1 MRADVYLSRALPE
14 GSRSYWQKLMAGGKV
29 LVNGAPCRA
38 GRRLAEG
45 DVLEVFPE
53 EPQSPDIKPVD
64 MPLDI
69 VFEDSHIMVI
79 NKPSGITVHPA
90 AGHRDDT
97 LVNGLLAYSE
107 DIAGVGD
114 AERPGIVHR
123 LDKDTSG
130 LMVVARTRQALE
142 ALQRQIAAREVS
154 RTYLAIV
161 LGDPDFTEAV
171 IDAPIGRSPSDRQ
184 RQAVITDTDRY
195 TARNAVT
202 RVTVLERFRRF
213 TLVRCVLE
221 TGRTHQIRVHMS
233 YIGHPVLGDPLYGG
247 VKRRTPFPATKQQ
260 EKEFAELSRSFKG
273 QLLHAAR
280 LGLTHPVTGEA
291 LSFEAPLPEEFE
303 AALGFMRRNFPD

>member
-1 MRADVYLSRALPE
+1 MLLN
-14 GSRSYWQKLMAGGKV
+14 GK
-29 LVNGAPCRA
+29 PCRA
-38 GRRLAEG
+38 GRRLAAG
-45 DVLEVFPE
+45 DVLEVCPE
-53 EPQSPDIKPVD
+53 EPRDTDIRPVS

-69 VFEDSHIMVI
+69 VFEDSHIMVV
-79 NKPSGITVHPA
+79 NKPSGVTVHPA

-130 LMVVARTRQALE
+130 LMVVAKSRRALE
-142 ALQRQIAAREVS
+142 ALQQQIAARQVS
-154 RTYLAIV
+154 RSYLAIV
-161 LGDPDFTEAV
+161 LGDPDFTRAV

-184 RQAVITDTDRY
+184 KQAVITDTDKY

-202 RVTVLERFRRF
+202 NVTVLERFRWF
-213 TLVRCVLE
+213 SLVRCLLE

-233 YIGHPVLGDPLYGG
+233 YISHPVLGDPLYGG
-247 VKRRTPFPATKQQ
+247 VKRKIPFPATKQQ
-260 EKEFAELSRSFKG
+260 EKEYAELSSGFRG

-291 LSFEAPLPEEFE
+291 LSFEAPLPEEFQKT
-303 AALGFMRRNFPD
+303 LDFLRRNFRV